1 MVSEMG
7 IILLGTPEDVDIV
20 YSAWRH
26 AAVHKRTGN
35 DLRPLSNI
43 RNLQNLPANS
53 TYSKLIK
60 SCVQSPSGWLFIG
73 LDFNAL
79 EDHISALTTKDE
91 NKLKVYLQNYDA
103 HALRACAYFGED
115 MPDILEKRNEVAK
128 QGQTYKVTYSD
139 GSTDYLNESNP
150 ILVEMLQGLKGK

>member
-43 RNLQNLPANS
+43 RNLQNIPSNS

-60 SCVQSPSGWLFIG
+60 SCVQAPEGFYDIDIEG
-73 LDFNAL
+73 ID
-79 EDHISALTTKDE
+79 DIIQTIK
-91 NKLKVYLQNYDA
+91 YL
-103 HALRACAYFGED
+103 
-115 MPDILEKRNEVAK
+115 
-128 QGQTYKVTYSD
+128 
-139 GSTDYLNESNP
+139 
-150 ILVEMLQGLKGK
+150 

>member
-43 RNLQNLPANS
+43 RNLQNLPSGS
-53 TYSKLIK
+53 TYGKLIK
-60 SCVQSPSGWLFIG
+60 SCFQAPPGWLFVG
-73 LDFNAL
+73 LDYASL
-79 EDHISALTTKDE
+79 EDRINTLLTKDP
-91 NKLKVYLQNYDA
+91 NKIKVYTDGYCG
-103 HALRACAYFGED
+103 HSYRAYAYWPHL
-115 MPDILEKRNEVAK
+115 MPDIEDTVASINSIADK
-128 QGQTYKVTYSD
+128 YPKLRQKS
-139 GSTDYLNESNP
+139 
-150 ILVEMLQGLKGK
+150 KGPTFAF